1 MNSQQRKCG
10 SFTLN
15 QVLDVE
21 AFVPNSEVALCGI
34 TINADVFGKKAGV
47 KYQYEAKDISEAFL
61 SHFEHQVF
69 CAGQSLAL
77 DFEGSK
83 LDLTIESFE
92 HISLDDPPT
101 AKPSSRGQ
109 VLKGQTQ
116 VTWKKAPGSQTH
128 IVFVGGAGPA
138 RNDSLFKS
146 DFNFE
151 QMGIG
156 GLDEQFK
163 KMFRTAFASR
173 IFPGL
178 VKQLGINHIRG
189 MLLYGEYLC
198 QYYIYFVFYSDLGE
212 DMFMCFP
219 DHIFRVFNYN
229 FVFLTPH
236 IAIICTNRPSWLW

>member
-189 MLLYGEYLC
+189 MLLYGEYLYLGQKMLVC
-198 QYYIYFVFYSDLGE
+198 FANHVFRRL
-212 DMFMCFP
+212 
-219 DHIFRVFNYN
+219 
-229 FVFLTPH
+229 
-236 IAIICTNRPSWLW
+236 WL

>member
-10 SFTLN
+10 SFVLN
-15 QVLDVE
+15 QVLDIE
-21 AFVPNSEVALCGI
+21 PFVPTSEVALCGI
-34 TINADVFGKKAGV
+34 TVTADVFGKKAGA
-47 KYQYEAKDISEAFL
+47 KYQYEAKDLSESFL
-61 SHFEHQVF
+61 SQFELQVF

-77 DFEGSK
+77 DFDGAK

-92 HISLDDPPT
+92 HISLDDQPAA
-101 AKPSSRGQ
+101 AKPSLRGQ
-109 VLKGQTQ
+109 LLKGQTQ
-116 VTWKKAPGSQTH
+116 VTWKKAAGSQTN
-128 IVFVGGAGPA
+128 IVFMGAAGPA

-189 MLLYGEYLC
+189 MLLYGN
-198 QYYIYFVFYSDLGE
+198 IGFYQSSCNTQN
-212 DMFMCFP
+212 M
-219 DHIFRVFNYN
+219 IFAVFNSDN
-229 FVFLTPH
+229 SP
-236 IAIICTNRPSWLW
+236 PSSPYLLSSQALPVAVRR